1 MVVRKR
7 KKKNKLRGHRSMGKG
22 DTKNNRGGGSR
33 GGRGRAGSKK
43 HKRFSYLHE
52 VGMLRKL
59 KPKIKFDSLNLKD
72 IDKKITELTLQKDS
86 QKEDGLV
93 VFDGKKQRIE
103 KILSVG
109 ELKQKAFFKNVA
121 FSKKAAEKIEK
132 AGGKIENKKDTASET
147 SKSGSK
153 NETKTS
159 NDLAAGTKVPTD
171 LAVEVDK
178 K

>member
-43 HKRFSYLHE
+43 HNRLKYLHE

-59 KPKIKFDSLNLKD
+59 KPKFKLDSLNLKD
-72 IDKKITELTLQKDS
+72 IDKLITQLSLKKDT

-93 VFDGKKQRIE
+93 VFDGRKQGIE

-132 AGGKIENKKDTASET
+132 AGGKIEDKKDTAN
-147 SKSGSK
+147 KSIESHGIKES
-153 NETKTS
+153 
-159 NDLAAGTKVPTD
+159 TD
-171 LAVEVDK
+171 LAVEERK
-178 K
+178 